1 MGCYP
6 ARGVEEVDG
15 CGLALGSDGDECLVG
30 GDGDA
35 GGLEVELDLGLELCG
50 LDEQQRVLQRPRGGS
65 EWREPRGE
73 GAVCCSFGRGALSGG
88 RRALGCK

>member
-15 CGLALGSDGDECLVG
+15 CGLALGPDGDECLVG

-35 GGLEVELDLGLELCG
+35 GGLEVELDLGLELRG